1 MCIAASSCR
10 RPPPPRAKLVSS
22 VNLIIQR
29 YINLGSIK
37 FSLINISGSARS
49 EFTCCSSSFAR
60 ALVIGPILTSLDVT
74 FAAAGVGVGMSSSA
88 YQIYVKKDIAYDG
101 MR

>member
-1 MCIAASSCR
+1 M
-10 RPPPPRAKLVSS
+10 
-22 VNLIIQR
+22 
-29 YINLGSIK
+29 

-60 ALVIGPILTSLDVT
+60 ALVIGPILTSLDIS

-88 YQIYVKKDIAYDG
+88 YINIIDTSN
-101 MR
+101 MRVDKWS